1 MSRVWFGF
9 GLCFIPSTQ
18 HVLQLSSL
26 VTVVCHSGGLEKAST
41 SSSSSLLPSSVPSLQ
56 VAKLKPE
63 TKLTHQ
69 GKREETGEKN
79 EGKEIEEKEENVGK
93 RKVTSNKILVRN
105 VPFEATQKEVQEL
118 FQAFGGLK
126 CVRLPKKLSGT
137 GTHRGFGFVEFHTHH
152 EAEVREWTR
161 IGDELSPLTM
171 IERERKKRGKRKKER
186 NWKNERERVSERSD
200 THSNVKW

>member
-1 MSRVWFGF
+1 MEKTCPCLVSGLDSVCASYHQHMSYNNN
-9 GLCFIPSTQ
+9 L
-18 HVLQLSSL
+18 LL
-26 VTVVCHSGGLEKAST
+26 VAVVCHSGGFEKAST
-41 SSSSSLLPSSVPSLQ
+41 SSSLLPSSLQ

-63 TKLTHQ
+63 TKLIHQ

-79 EGKEIEEKEENVGK
+79 QGKEIEEKEEENVGK

-152 EAEVREWTR
+152 EAEVRMDKDWRQTQSV
-161 IGDELSPLTM
+161 D
-171 IERERKKRGKRKKER
+171 
-186 NWKNERERVSERSD
+186 NEREREREELEE
-200 THSNVKW
+200 